1 MKFRWIALVAI
12 LTVTTGVALAQ
23 NFEREIKKAF
33 FAHHGEV
40 GDVVYHAGGVE
51 GVETVIQALRLSDA
65 QSSSLR
71 ALMDSRRK
79 ETGALMKEIEEK
91 RRSLEQALE
100 EPSPNA
106 LQIGTLTVS
115 IQELERRSTAIEERF
130 QSAFSNM
137 LNPEQRA
144 AFDGI
149 KAAAKQ
155 IQAFHAAGL
164 IDPVMIHH
172 EIMFGS
178 EAGIFMNK
186 LIETEK
192 LK

>member
-12 LTVTTGVALAQ
+12 LTVTTGMALAQ

-51 GVETVIQALRLSDA
+51 SVETVIQALRLSDA

-71 ALMDSRRK
+71 ALMDSRTK

-106 LQIGTLTVS
+106 MQIGTLTVS
-115 IQELERRSTAIEERF
+115 IQELERRSTAVQERF

-172 EIMFGS
+172 EIRFAPEHAGMFWK
-178 EAGIFMNK
+178 AVH
-186 LIETEK
+186 
-192 LK
+192 